1 MTVEASR
8 PDSPLTVVTGAGG
21 GIGAALVERFAEAGA
36 RLVVCDLDAGALER
50 LDHPA
55 VAARLAFDLADG
67 EACARAARRLLD
79 EAGVPDVVV
88 SNAGWTRAETLE
100 TTDEAAWRHELALNL
115 TGTRDFATPLLGA
128 MRARGSGA
136 FVFVSSVNA
145 LAHYGNPAYS
155 AAKAGLLAYMRAI
168 AVEAGPDG
176 VRANAVCPGSVRT
189 PAWDHRFAQKPDL
202 LGRIAPLYPLRRM
215 VDPREV
221 AEAVRF
227 LASPAASGITGV
239 ALAVDAGLSAGN
251 PLFVEAIS

>member
-1 MTVEASR
+1 MSSAL
-8 PDSPLTVVTGAGG
+8 PPLVLITGACG
-21 GIGAALVERFAEAGA
+21 GIGAALVERFGESGA
-36 RLVVCDLDAGALER
+36 RLVLCDLDGEALER
-50 LDHPA
+50 VAHPQ
-55 VAARLAFDLADG
+55 VALRLGFDLTDPA
-67 EACARAARRLLD
+67 ACADAARRI
-79 EAGVPDVVV
+79 EREVGTPDVFV

-100 TTDEAAWRHELALNL
+100 TTDDAAWRHELTVNL
-115 TGTRDFATPLLGA
+115 TGPRDLATPILAG

-145 LAHYGNPAYS
+145 LGHYGNPAYS

-189 PAWDHRFAQKPDL
+189 PAWDHRFHEKPDL

-215 VDPREV
+215 VNPREV
-221 AEAVRF
+221 AEAVFF

-239 ALAVDAGLSAGN
+239 ALPVDAGLGAGN
-251 PLFVEAIS
+251 PPFVEAIS